1 MKKLYLTAI
10 ATLLLTSTTI
20 AMACDAH
27 HTQHKKTAHQ
37 SVAATKPMS
46 NKTVAKKSVNYTC
59 LNRKTITVT
68 YGFNQAGLPTYAQ
81 AILNGKTRTMPINLA
96 RTDNVDT
103 VFGAENR
110 YSLMADPITRN
121 HYKSSINI
129 QSPNNEILFKGC
141 NAR

>member
-1 MKKLYLTAI
+1 MKTLYLTAI
-10 ATLLLTSTTI
+10 SALLLSSTTI

-27 HTQHKKTAHQ
+27 QTHHKKMAHQ
-37 SVAATKPMS
+37 HVAANKPIT

-68 YGFNQAGLPTYAQ
+68 YGFNQAGLPTYAK
-81 AILNGKTRTMPINLA
+81 AVLNGKIRTMPINLT

-141 NAR
+141 DAR